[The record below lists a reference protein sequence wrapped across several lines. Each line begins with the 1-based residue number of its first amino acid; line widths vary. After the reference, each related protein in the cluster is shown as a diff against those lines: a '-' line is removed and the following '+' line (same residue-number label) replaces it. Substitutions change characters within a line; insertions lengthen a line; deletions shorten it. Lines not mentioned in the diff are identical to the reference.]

1 MLLQSVLDKQWKYGT
16 LLIANEL
23 QLQIA
28 AGQKEKR
35 IQLQV
40 CICKASANLMMH
52 RLDKL
57 NQKLCRGEV
66 KMDIF
71 LDVLADTLIDALKI
85 LPFLFLTY
93 MAMEYIEHKM
103 GEKSRKLV
111 KASGKFGP
119 LLGGILGIF
128 PQCGFSA
135 AAANLYAGRV
145 ISLGTLI
152 AIFLSTSDEMLP
164 IFISEQVDPVII
176 FKILGMKLLIGVAA
190 GFLIDAFVRNHNGK
204 TDNAGEEMQIEDLC
218 IQDHCHCENG
228 IIKSA
233 WKHTLQIFAFIFVI
247 SFLLNGV
254 VAVIG
259 EDRLS
264 ALILNRPF
272 IGPLLSGVV
281 GLIPNCA
288 ASVVITQLYLE
299 GLMSTG
305 AMLAGLLV
313 GAGVGVLILFKENL
327 HLKENI
333 KIVLLL
339 YTIGAVAG
347 IIIECIGI
355 QI

>member
-1 MLLQSVLDKQWKYGT
+1 
-16 LLIANEL
+16 
-23 QLQIA
+23 
-28 AGQKEKR
+28 
-35 IQLQV
+35 
-40 CICKASANLMMH
+40 
-52 RLDKL
+52 
-57 NQKLCRGEV
+57 
-66 KMDIF
+66 MDIF
-71 LDVLADTLIDALKI
+71 LDVLTDTLIDSLKI
-85 LPFLFLTY
+85 LPFLFLAY
-93 MAMEYIEHKM
+93 VAMEYIEHKM
-103 GEKSRKLV
+103 GEKSKKIV

-145 ISLGTLI
+145 ITLGTLI

-164 IFISEQVDPVII
+164 IFISEQVAPAII
-176 FKILGMKLLIGVAA
+176 FKILGMKLLVGVTA
-190 GFLIDAFVRNHNGK
+190 GFLIDAFVRNHNRES
-204 TDNAGEEMQIEDLC
+204 GEEEIHIEDLC
-218 IQDHCHCENG
+218 EQDHCHCEKG
-228 IIKSA
+228 ILKSA
-233 WKHTLQIFAFIFVI
+233 LMHTFQILAFVFVI

-264 ALILNRPF
+264 TLILNRPV

-281 GLIPNCA
+281 GLLPNCA

-313 GAGVGVLILFKENL
+313 GAGVGILVLFKENL

-339 YTIGAVAG
+339 YTIGTVAG

-355 QI
+355 RI

>member
-1 MLLQSVLDKQWKYGT
+1 
-16 LLIANEL
+16 L
-23 QLQIA
+23 QLQIWA
-28 AGQKEKR
+28 ERKVCTTASLY
-35 IQLQV
+35 LQG
-40 CICKASANLMMH
+40 ICALDMH
-52 RLDKL
+52 R
-57 NQKLCRGEV
+57 KLCGKEV

-71 LDVLADTLIDALKI
+71 PDVLTDTLIDSLKI
-85 LPFLFLTY
+85 LPFLFSAYL
-93 MAMEYIEHKM
+93 AMEYIEHKM
-103 GEKSRKLV
+103 EEKSRKLV

-145 ISLGTLI
+145 ITLGTLI

-164 IFISEQVDPVII
+164 IFISEQVAPAII
-176 FKILGMKLLIGVAA
+176 FKILGMKLFVGVTA
-190 GFLIDAFVRNHNGK
+190 GFLVDAFVRNHNRERG
-204 TDNAGEEMQIEDLC
+204 NGEEEMRIENLC
-218 IQDHCHCENG
+218 GQDHCHCEKG

-233 WKHTLQIFAFIFVI
+233 LMHTLQILAFIFVV
-247 SFLLNGV
+247 SFLLNGA

-264 ALILNRPF
+264 SLILNRPVT
-272 IGPLLSGVV
+272 GPLLSGVV
-281 GLIPNCA
+281 GLFPNCA

-313 GAGVGVLILFKENL
+313 GAGVGILVLFRENL
-327 HLKENI
+327 HPKENI

-339 YTIGAVAG
+339 YTIGAVTG

>member
-1 MLLQSVLDKQWKYGT
+1 
-16 LLIANEL
+16 
-23 QLQIA
+23 
-28 AGQKEKR
+28 
-35 IQLQV
+35 
-40 CICKASANLMMH
+40 
-52 RLDKL
+52 
-57 NQKLCRGEV
+57 
-66 KMDIF
+66 MDIF
-71 LDVLADTLIDALKI
+71 LDVLTDTLIDSLKI
-85 LPFLFLTY
+85 LPFLFLAY
-93 MAMEYIEHKM
+93 VAMEYIEHKM
-103 GEKSRKLV
+103 GERSKKMV

-145 ISLGTLI
+145 ITLGTLI

-164 IFISEQVDPVII
+164 IFISEQVDPIVI
-176 FKILGMKLLIGVAA
+176 FKILGMKLLIGIAA
-190 GFLIDAFVRNHNGK
+190 GFLIDAFVRNHNKQIGISE
-204 TDNAGEEMQIEDLC
+204 EEMHIEDLC
-218 IQDHCHCENG
+218 GQDRCHCEKE
-228 IIKSA
+228 IIRSA
-233 WKHTLQIFAFIFVI
+233 FKHTLQILAFVFAVT
-247 SFLLNGV
+247 FLLNGV

-259 EDRLS
+259 EDKLS
-264 ALILNRPF
+264 SLILNRPV

-288 ASVVITQLYLE
+288 ASVVITQLYIE

-313 GAGVGVLILFKENL
+313 GAGVGVLVLFKENL

-347 IIIECIGI
+347 IIIECVGI